1 MKTRLPPLFAP
12 PVRKNARPRRK
23 AASRRPRTRP
33 RTRSVSP
40 TARPRTPRSTR
51 PTTGT
56 ATAIRDSR
64 RAKRSTRGPA
74 RAAPRAARARFP
86 GSTSRPLRRPHPLRQ
101 ERPQREGRGPP
112 LLLRR
117 DEEQKLAQL
126 EARLGQREDR
136 LSGLAGDSPQ
146 PELAQ
151 LTATQRSPEYL
162 AAIPLVTGVVAAHP
176 PCARSACLLVQC
188 A

>member
-1 MKTRLPPLFAP
+1 M
-12 PVRKNARPRRK
+12 
-23 AASRRPRTRP
+23 
-33 RTRSVSP
+33 
-40 TARPRTPRSTR
+40 
-51 PTTGT
+51 
-56 ATAIRDSR
+56 
-64 RAKRSTRGPA
+64 
-74 RAAPRAARARFP
+74 
-86 GSTSRPLRRPHPLRQ
+86 
-101 ERPQREGRGPP
+101 
-112 LLLRR
+112 LRR

-136 LSGLAGDSPQ
+136 LSGLAGDSPR

-162 AAIPLVTGVVAAHP
+162 AAIPPVTGVVAAHP